1 MSPWPPG
8 CSTVRPGPAWS
19 GEAARRP
26 GTATIRTGNATTIS
40 PMNST
45 RSRSTTRPSGLPGPE
60 RDPSRRWS
68 WPWRIA
74 PAWSRRHK
82 PNRCTSTS
90 TWWTRTPGLSRSAA
104 ACRNPCSA
112 RMHPATLICGSSLGL
127 NRRPT
132 PSRSPLRLRRES
144 RSWILR
150 RESRSWILRREKR
163 SSTRWRSRSPSMRC
177 RGISPTTPMNTS
189 TTRRAWRSKNP
200 TRQRPTPNRWQ
211 SHRGPAT
218 GNDASTRPPR
228 PR

>member
-90 TWWTRTPGLSRSAA
+90 TWWTRTPGRYPSD
-104 ACRNPCSA
+104 
-112 RMHPATLICGSSLGL
+112 L
-127 NRRPT
+127 NRRPR
-132 PSRSPLRLRRES
+132 PSQCLLRP
-144 RSWILR
+144 
-150 RESRSWILRREKR
+150 RREKR
-163 SSTRWRSRSPSMRC
+163 SSTRLPNRLPIRWPSRSPSMRP
-177 RGISPTTPMNTS
+177 RGSSPTTPMNTS